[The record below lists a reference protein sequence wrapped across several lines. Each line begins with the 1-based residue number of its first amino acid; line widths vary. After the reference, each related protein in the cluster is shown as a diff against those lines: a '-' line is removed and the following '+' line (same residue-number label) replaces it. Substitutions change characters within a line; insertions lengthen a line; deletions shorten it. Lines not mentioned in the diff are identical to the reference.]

1 MNTSTQSSS
10 STEKVNADTASTTDD
25 HTHNLDLT
33 TDAARIQNTDSS
45 IRQQQVGKLEL
56 LEERA
61 VVHKERLDVGKVIAT
76 KHTRTKTVNVPIEL
90 VEEVLTVTTTYED
103 ADSQSLLQGDYN
115 DEDVIRHVEPVL
127 DSTATVTIN
136 GHRVEVG
143 DEPIEIVL
151 SRQVAIINKETH
163 VVQEVEI
170 EKTVHTH
177 KDSIAV
183 ELQREEL
190 DIQEEGFLSHD
201 K

>member
-1 MNTSTQSSS
+1 MNTPTKDTLSAEQTDLDSKVQTNTQDLKLTTDSATTQSS
-10 STEKVNADTASTTDD
+10 
-25 HTHNLDLT
+25 
-33 TDAARIQNTDSS
+33 DAAARHQL
-45 IRQQQVGKLEL
+45 VGKLEL

-61 VVHKERLDVGKVIAT
+61 VVHKERLDVGKVVAT

-103 ADSQSLLQGDYN
+103 ADSQSLLQGSYD
-115 DEDVIRHVEPVL
+115 DKDVIRHVEPVL
-127 DSTATVTIN
+127 DATASVTIN

-177 KDSIAV
+177 KDSISV